1 VILQDRDCVRQALC
15 QLGKPFILPPIVS
28 IECTMQR
35 DREKERERFL
45 KKGREL
51 ERSRELSRV
60 REEDSSRLLE
70 ISGPLKKVKD
80 GTRGLSSRTHRHS
93 GESSSSSTA
102 RSLPEVPIE
111 VALFSQIT
119 AIQMHI
125 LEPEEITRYFC
136 PRTVVCAAHLDWS
149 RRAFERRESR
159 ILYRQESACRSER
172 GKEFEQP

>member
-1 VILQDRDCVRQALC
+1 MR
-15 QLGKPFILPPIVS
+15 G
-28 IECTMQR
+28 
-35 DREKERERFL
+35 
-45 KKGREL
+45 
-51 ERSRELSRV
+51 
-60 REEDSSRLLE
+60 EDSSRLLE

-93 GESSSSSTA
+93 GESSSSRAA

-159 ILYRQESACRSER
+159 ILYRQESAYHSER
-172 GKEFEQP
+172 ASEQLRADLVHVRCSSRIKSVYHGFCWCIFIFPAQWDSQCSTKA